1 MGWLMKK
8 TKIICSIGPVS
19 ANYETLKQMILNGMN
34 CARINFSHASVEE
47 RENIVSLVKKIN
59 AELGTSV
66 AILYDTKGPDF
77 RTGRVRGDE
86 IFLENGKQIK
96 LIKEQKVGNKQY
108 ISVNYPEALD
118 KIEIGTEILLEDG
131 LMKLKALEK
140 DEEGILCEII
150 AGGFLGNR
158 KGINVPDADLD
169 LEFISDSDYQDI
181 IYACTHDA
189 DFLALSF
196 VNEKEDVLAVR
207 KILKEYNPHIQIIS
221 KIESKESIKNIDEII
236 RVSDGIM
243 IARGDLGVEIPMTSV
258 PIIQKEIIEKCRIK
272 GRTCI
277 VATEM
282 FASMYQNARPT
293 RAEISDVANA
303 VLDGTD
309 AVMLSGETTTGK
321 YPIYAVKYMAEACEA
336 AEKYYDYA
344 NQKSYARENSVP
356 SAIANSVMESANL
369 LDVKVIIATTK
380 SGYTAK
386 LISTLKPKSH
396 ILAACMNNNV
406 ARSLALNYGV
416 TSTIVSRCRTYNEVI
431 AVCKEKA
438 TTLANLKS
446 GDLAIITGG
455 FSRLN
460 KERTTD
466 FMKIE
471 RINI

>member
-1 MGWLMKK
+1 MKK
-8 TKIICSIGPVS
+8 TKIVCSIGPAS
-19 ANYETLKQMILNGMN
+19 AEYSVLKEMILNGMN
-34 CARINFSHASVEE
+34 CARINFSHATEE
-47 RENIVSLVKKIN
+47 EMKNIVNLVKRIN
-59 AELGTSV
+59 EELGTNV

-77 RTGRVRGDE
+77 RTGRVRNDE

-118 KIEIGTEILLEDG
+118 KIEIGHEILLEDG

-140 DEEGILCEII
+140 DNEGILCEIV

-158 KGINVPDADLD
+158 KGINVPDANLD
-169 LEFISDSDYQDI
+169 LQFISDADYKDI
-181 IYACTHDA
+181 IYACEHDA
-189 DFLALSF
+189 DYLALSF
-196 VNEKEDVLAVR
+196 VNDKYDVLAVR
-207 KILKEYNPHIQIIS
+207 NILKEHNPNVQIIS
-221 KIESKESIKNIDEII
+221 KIESKESIRNIDEII
-236 RVSDGIM
+236 KVSDGIM
-243 IARGDLGVEIPMTSV
+243 IARGDLGVEVPMTKV
-258 PIIQKEIIEKCRIK
+258 PIIQKEIIEKCRVK

-321 YPIYAVKYMAEACEA
+321 YPIYAVKYMADACTE

-344 NQKSYARENSVP
+344 NQKSYARENNVP

-369 LDVKVIIATTK
+369 LDVKIIIAATK

-396 ILAACMNNNV
+396 ILAACMSDRA
-406 ARSLALNYGV
+406 ARALALNYGV
-416 TSTIVSRCRTYNEVI
+416 TSTVVDRCRTYEEVI
-431 AVCKEKA
+431 TMCKEKA
-438 TTLANLKS
+438 TALENLKS
-446 GDLAIITGG
+446 GDLVIITGG
-455 FSRLN
+455 FPRLN
-460 KERTTD
+460 KEKTTD
-466 FMKIE
+466 FMKIDK
-471 RINI
+471 II